1 MINRLLTRAALF
13 AGDSLMQKTA
23 WILSLA
29 MLLFLPAPANPQADP
44 TARSWNQPVKPY
56 RIIGNVW
63 YVGASGVTSFLITT
77 SKGHILL
84 DGGLPETAPQIKQN
98 VARLGF
104 KLTDI
109 KILLNSHAHYDH
121 AGGLAELKELTGA
134 KLMATEADA
143 ALLARGGKDDFTWGD
158 KYAYQPVKAD
168 RVLRDG
174 DRVELGEV
182 TLTARLTPGHTRG
195 STTWT
200 MKAPD
205 GGKQYDVVF
214 ATSVS
219 APGYKLVNND
229 KYPQIADDYR
239 RSFQILKSLPCDVFL
254 GPHAEFFSMK
264 EKMARIEQGEKPNPF
279 IDPDG
284 YREYVANG
292 EKDIQKIIETQT
304 QEQKKK
310 ASQ

>member
-1 MINRLLTRAALF
+1 
-13 AGDSLMQKTA
+13 MQKTA
-23 WILSLA
+23 LILSLT
-29 MLLFLPAPANPQADP
+29 LSLFLAVVANPQSDQ

-56 RIIGNVW
+56 HIIGNIW
-63 YVGASGVTSFLITT
+63 YVGASGVTSFLIAT

-84 DGGLPETAPQIKQN
+84 DSGLPETVPQIRQN
-98 VARLGF
+98 VPQLGF
-104 KLTDI
+104 KLADV

-143 ALLARGGKDDFTWGD
+143 ALMERGGKDDFQWGD
-158 KYAYQPVKAD
+158 RYAYKPVKAD

-174 DRVELGEV
+174 DQVELGEV
-182 TLTARLTPGHTRG
+182 RLTARLTPGHTKG

-200 MKAPD
+200 MKVNED
-205 GGKQYDVVF
+205 GKQYEVVF

-219 APGYKLVNND
+219 TPGYELARND
-229 KYPQIADDYR
+229 KYPNIADDYR
-239 RSFQILKSLPCDVFL
+239 RTFQILKSLPCDVFF

-264 EKMARIEQGEKPNPF
+264 EKAARLAQGAKPNPF
-279 IDPDG
+279 IDPAG

-292 EKDIQKIIETQT
+292 ERGFQKTLETQT
-304 QEQKKK
+304 QKKS
-310 ASQ
+310 AGQ

>member
-1 MINRLLTRAALF
+1 
-13 AGDSLMQKTA
+13 MQKTA
-23 WILSLA
+23 LILSLTLA
-29 MLLFLPAPANPQADP
+29 LFLPAPANPQADP

-77 SKGHILL
+77 SDGHILL
-84 DGGLPETAPQIKQN
+84 DSGLPETVPQIRQN
-98 VARLGF
+98 VAQLGF
-104 KLTDI
+104 KLADI
-109 KILLNSHAHYDH
+109 KILINSHAHYDH

-143 ALLARGGKDDFTWGD
+143 ELLARGGKDDFQWGD
-158 KYAYQPVKAD
+158 KYAYKPVKAD

-182 TLTARLTPGHTRG
+182 RLTARLTPGHTKG

-200 MKAPD
+200 MKVNEE
-205 GGKQYDVVF
+205 GKQYDVVF
-214 ATSVS
+214 STSVS
-219 APGYKLVNND
+219 TPGYTLVNND
-229 KYPQIADDYR
+229 KYPSIIDDYR
-239 RSFQILKSLPCDVFL
+239 RTFQILKSLPCDVFL

-264 EKMARIEQGEKPNPF
+264 EKKARMERGVKPNPF
-279 IDPDG
+279 IDSAG
-284 YREYVANG
+284 YREYVAGG
-292 EKDIQKIIETQT
+292 ERDFQKLVETQT

-310 ASQ
+310 GGQ